1 MSKFNAF
8 ARVLNQKVMHF
19 QWMDI
24 LNMIAYNILVQTI
37 KKNIYVPYNVLEIIC
52 IVAIYQKWDLF
63 YSGFFPDFLLFSFY
77 D

>member
-19 QWMDI
+19 QWMDN
-24 LNMIAYNILVQTI
+24 LKMIAYNILAQTI
-37 KKNIYVPYNVLEIIC
+37 EKNIYVPYNVLEIIF

-63 YSGFFPDFLLFSFY
+63 LFWIFSRFSLLFF
-77 D
+77 